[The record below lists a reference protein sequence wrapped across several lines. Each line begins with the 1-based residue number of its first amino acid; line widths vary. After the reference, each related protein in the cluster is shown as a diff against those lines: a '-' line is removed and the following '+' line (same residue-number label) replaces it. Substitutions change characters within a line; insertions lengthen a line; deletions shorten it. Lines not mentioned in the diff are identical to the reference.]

1 MLTTQP
7 IRKSKRA
14 TWQCCP
20 FFVFIILVYLFNV
33 NTTAATE
40 LDEARLL
47 AKSGAASLAIHL
59 IEQQQKP
66 IDPALFAQG
75 WEAWESARLDI
86 YEQGQLWQELV
97 QRVAGYPA
105 TIARPFLLKAKE
117 RQVNAL
123 LKLGQGAQAR
133 QILQQLIWANNPA
146 EPGPEQLALW
156 QHDVIR
162 SYLAEGKT
170 EDAHLAAQRY
180 YQDYD
185 VNQIEEQL
193 LRARILLMNQR
204 NDEAVNVLE
213 KMTDNPEGGML
224 YLVAQLRSNAR
235 PARKVLQSALR
246 QMQGKWVSEELKY
259 YLWAVVAEAA
269 RNSGD
274 RPSTVNGL
282 EHTVA
287 GDKDASLPAGLFD
300 FTADTLWNAY
310 LDYAIFIGNRA
321 QYLIGNDQQWLEAAQ
336 DAEKKFPV
344 KARSLY
350 ALVILKAQ
358 TAEARLQAA
367 QGFLALMRKR
377 RRGGELV
384 NQLFLH
390 SRYFPTYQQIPEPI
404 RYDLVDILLSRSNI
418 TQASQIMATIVEPP
432 VGTDSF
438 QWQLRRARIF
448 VLGGEPAQGA
458 KVLNQLLVNEN
469 EYTREQVD
477 QLLQVV
483 FDLQTIQQHDL
494 AQQLFQRVI
503 QVTSDKA
510 LHREIYYWMADSE
523 KARKQYA
530 EAARLYLRSAMFL
543 DEQGLDPWG
552 QTARYQAAEMLAKA
566 RMLRDARKLFED
578 LLATTTDAARV
589 AVLKHELQKLWLLQQ

>member
-1 MLTTQP
+1 M
-7 IRKSKRA
+7 
-14 TWQCCP
+14 
-20 FFVFIILVYLFNV
+20 
-33 NTTAATE
+33 
-40 LDEARLL
+40 L

-59 IEQQQKP
+59 IDQQQKP

-75 WEAWESARLDI
+75 WEAWENARLDI
-86 YEQGQLWQELV
+86 YEQGQLWQELA
-97 QRVAGYPA
+97 QRVAGYPPQISEA
-105 TIARPFLLKAKE
+105 FLRQARN

-123 LKLGQGAQAR
+123 IKLAQGDKAR
-133 QILQQLIWANNPA
+133 QILQQLIWRSNPVDLDKT
-146 EPGPEQLALW
+146 QLANW

-162 SYLAEGKT
+162 SYLVERKT

-180 YQDYD
+180 YQDYQTE
-185 VNQIEEQL
+185 QIEEQL

-204 NDEAVNVLE
+204 NDEAVNLLA
-213 KMTDNPEGGML
+213 KITDNPEGGML
-224 YLVAQLRSNAR
+224 YLVAQLRSNTR
-235 PARKVLQSALR
+235 PSRKVLQSALR

-269 RNSGD
+269 RSSGD
-274 RPSTVNGL
+274 RPTTVNGL
-282 EHTVA
+282 EHVVA
-287 GDKDASLPAGLFD
+287 GHKETTLPAGLFD
-300 FTADTLWNAY
+300 FNADTLWNAY
-310 LDYAIFIGNRA
+310 LDYAIYIGNRA
-321 QYLIGNDQQWLEAAQ
+321 QYLIGNDQQWLDAAH
-336 DAEKKFPV
+336 DAAKRFPV

-350 ALVILKAQ
+350 ALVILKGQ
-358 TAEARLQAA
+358 SSEARMQAA
-367 QGFLALMRKR
+367 TGFLELMRNR

-384 NQLFLH
+384 KQLFLH
-390 SRYFPTYQQIPEPI
+390 SQQFPHYQSVPEPV

-418 TQASQIMATIVEPP
+418 TQASQIMATIIEPP
-432 VGTDSF
+432 AGTDNF

-448 VLGGEPAQGA
+448 VLGGNAAQGA
-458 KVLNQLLVNEN
+458 NVLSQALEQQQT
-469 EYTREQVD
+469 YSREQVD

-483 FDLQTIQQHDL
+483 FDLQTIQQHEL

-503 QVTSDKA
+503 QVTEDKA

-530 EAARLYLRSAMFL
+530 GAARLYLKSAMFL

-566 RMLRDARKLFED
+566 GMLKDARKLFED
-578 LLATTTDAARV
+578 LLAVTSDAARV